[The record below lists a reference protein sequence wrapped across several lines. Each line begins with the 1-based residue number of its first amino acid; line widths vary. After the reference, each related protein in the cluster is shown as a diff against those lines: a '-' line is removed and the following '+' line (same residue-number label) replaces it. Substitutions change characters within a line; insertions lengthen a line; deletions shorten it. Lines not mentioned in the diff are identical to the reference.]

1 MSYKGAYKEAVTV
14 LEDAI
19 CQNTCVKL
27 VLRLLCLTNHC
38 SNGLYSSDYERL
50 KKMFLQ
56 TYGFE
61 HLVTFSLM
69 LRVGLIVLKD
79 TTSSVI
85 LNTAARKVT
94 GQGAGAMPRSTAR
107 PNFHN
112 MAKKFSQTAAGG
124 TGGSG
129 ETINPSYVFS
139 GSYCPLTVK
148 LVTEFLNARY
158 GTTGYNVVEDLVKEL
173 QVNTLRTQTSASDAN
188 KLSMEASKTV
198 LIFFI
203 GGYTMSEVAAFRQ
216 LQTSTGYHFIISGT
230 SNLSGRFFA
239 ESIISRTL

>member
-1 MSYKGAYKEAVTV
+1 MEEKGPIYAKFQPIETGLLLNAQGAYKEAVTV

-79 TTSSVI
+79 SATSVI
-85 LNTAARKVT
+85 LSTATRKVT
-94 GQGAGAMPRSTAR
+94 GSSSV
-107 PNFHN
+107 H
-112 MAKKFSQTAAGG
+112 
-124 TGGSG
+124 
-129 ETINPSYVFS
+129 
-139 GSYCPLTVK
+139 
-148 LVTEFLNARY
+148 
-158 GTTGYNVVEDLVKEL
+158 
-173 QVNTLRTQTSASDAN
+173 
-188 KLSMEASKTV
+188 
-198 LIFFI
+198 
-203 GGYTMSEVAAFRQ
+203 
-216 LQTSTGYHFIISGT
+216 
-230 SNLSGRFFA
+230 
-239 ESIISRTL
+239 